1 MIDPVMWPDGACECA
16 PADFVEQRIEVPF
29 DDDAYPPTA
38 RFEVVGAA

>member
-1 MIDPVMWPDGACECA
+1 MSDPVMWPEGPYECA

-29 DDDAYPPTA
+29 EDDAYPPTA